1 MQGISKKVL
10 KNLICSANKESVLKL
25 CDEIL
30 GVVLAGC
37 GLGYLCKGKIESVSA
52 DSLQKIEITAVNIV
66 STVSMQ

>member
-10 KNLICSANKESVLKL
+10 KNLIYSANKESVLKL

-37 GLGYLCKGKIESVSA
+37 GLGYLCKGKIESVCA
-52 DSLQKIEITAVNIV
+52 ESLREMEKTALNIA
-66 STVSMQ
+66 STISVQ